1 MYLYYSIYF
10 LIICLLIVGLYYLVI
25 PYLKKV
31 KIGQFVREEGP
42 RNHYIKKGTPTM
54 GGIVM
59 FLSYLIIFASFLLLF
74 KHHFFIDKQ
83 YKDLIMLV
91 IPTIGFCF
99 IGFIDDL
106 LIILKRNNKG
116 LNPILKIILQLIF
129 SVIIYILFLY
139 LYNDTSINFFGYN
152 FDLQF
157 MFGPFLVL
165 IFLSCCNSTN
175 LTDGLDGLLTL
186 TTIPILIG
194 FIIIG
199 YFENN
204 NVVVL
209 SSVAFLTVLIAFLF
223 FNFPKASIFMG
234 DTGSFLIGAYI
245 ASVTLLLKIEIL
257 LLIFGF
263 VYIFETLSVIIQVW
277 YFKKTKGKRIF
288 KMTPFHHHLE
298 LCGWSEMKIGILY
311 FIISLIFTIIG
322 VILEVKLF

>member
-1 MYLYYSIYF
+1 
-10 LIICLLIVGLYYLVI
+10 
-25 PYLKKV
+25 
-31 KIGQFVREEGP
+31 
-42 RNHYIKKGTPTM
+42 M

-59 FLSYLIIFASFLLLF
+59 FLSYIIIFASFLLLF
-74 KHHFFIDKQ
+74 KHHFFIDRQ

-91 IPTIGFCF
+91 IPTISFCF

-129 SVIIYILFLY
+129 SVIFYIIFLY
-139 LYNDTSINFFGYN
+139 LYDDTSINFFGYN

-245 ASVTLLLKIEIL
+245 ASVTILLKIEIL

-311 FIISLIFTIIG
+311 FLISMIFTIIG